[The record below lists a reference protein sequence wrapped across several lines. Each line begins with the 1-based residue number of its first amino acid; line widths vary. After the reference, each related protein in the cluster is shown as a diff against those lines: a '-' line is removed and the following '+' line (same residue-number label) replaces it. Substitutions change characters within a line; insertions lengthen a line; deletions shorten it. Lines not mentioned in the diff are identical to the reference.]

1 MCDSLHPSPQPWCS
15 SSLEESPSKES
26 STWKLTTGNQNLEYT
41 CINPTRPWWKKFL
54 LQMDSFLLSM
64 DSMRGESISSS
75 LTFALIPIVKVLFM
89 CAIGY
94 LLATDR
100 IGLLTPSGIT
110 TLSKVCILL
119 LARKFTLNWSNYQG
133 IILVTLIH
141 VTNWGM
147 HYATRHSHSSAC
159 VKYALIC
166 MLILAWEIWACPSNR
181 IGLIT
186 SSWYQ
191 DAAIYAVFFLFFL
204 GYHYFFSKDWN
215 QGGRRN

>member
-1 MCDSLHPSPQPWCS
+1 
-15 SSLEESPSKES
+15 
-26 STWKLTTGNQNLEYT
+26 
-41 CINPTRPWWKKFL
+41 
-54 LQMDSFLLSM
+54 MDSFLLSM

-110 TLSKVCILL
+110 TLSKVRILR
-119 LARKFTLNWSNYQG
+119 LAWKFTLNNCQG
-133 IILVTLIH
+133 IIHVTLIH
-141 VTNWGM
+141 VANWGM
-147 HYATRHSHSSAC
+147 HYATRHSHSCAC
-159 VKYALIC
+159 IKYALNC
-166 MLILAWEIWACPSNR
+166 MPTLAWEIWAYPSNQ

-186 SSWYQ
+186 SSRYQ

-204 GYHYFFSKDWN
+204 GYPTFFSRDWN
-215 QGGRRN
+215 QGGRHN